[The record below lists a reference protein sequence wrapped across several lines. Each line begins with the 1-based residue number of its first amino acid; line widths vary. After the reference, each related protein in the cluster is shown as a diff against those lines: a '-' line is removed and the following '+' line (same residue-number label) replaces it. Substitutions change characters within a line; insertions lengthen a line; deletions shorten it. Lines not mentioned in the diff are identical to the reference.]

1 MVSKAAK
8 KPSKKTPKQ
17 SASKP
22 KKATGG
28 KKRASTARKAAAS
41 KPLKGPLEKRT
52 LLDRLADLS
61 GVIAQSAVILA
72 SKTTGVS
79 KQVGKQLV
87 LGAEQQK
94 VLIEAGA
101 SLKDLRQVAGLTISD
116 LSKAL
121 KLKDQSLLEAVE
133 SGTAVLSFELI
144 LRLSA
149 LLARHD
155 PLPFIMKYTRTY
167 NPEIWRLLD
176 DWGMAQLPLQI
187 ERERQFVNILRGCD
201 TARELSDEA
210 FAKVLAFTQAA
221 FDLAL
226 EFSTSSQAVS
236 GKGSGRS

>member
-1 MVSKAAK
+1 MVSKATK
-8 KPSKKTPKQ
+8 KPTK
-17 SASKP
+17 KP
-22 KKATGG
+22 KKKSAPVSRKTNAG
-28 KKRASTARKAAAS
+28 KRRTPSARKATPA
-41 KPLKGPLEKRT
+41 KPLKGALEKRT

-72 SKTTGVS
+72 SRTTGVS
-79 KQVGKQLV
+79 MQVGKQLV
-87 LGAEQQK
+87 LGGEQQK
-94 VLIEAGA
+94 LLVEAGA

-116 LSKAL
+116 LTKAL

-133 SGTAVLSFELI
+133 SGTAILSFELI

-167 NPEIWRLLD
+167 NPEIWRLLN
-176 DWGMAQLPLQI
+176 DWGLAQLPLQI

-201 TARELSDEA
+201 AARQLSDEE
-210 FAKVLAFTQAA
+210 FAKVLAFTKSA

-226 EFSTSSQAVS
+226 QFSASSPTAS
-236 GKGSGRS
+236 GKGSARG